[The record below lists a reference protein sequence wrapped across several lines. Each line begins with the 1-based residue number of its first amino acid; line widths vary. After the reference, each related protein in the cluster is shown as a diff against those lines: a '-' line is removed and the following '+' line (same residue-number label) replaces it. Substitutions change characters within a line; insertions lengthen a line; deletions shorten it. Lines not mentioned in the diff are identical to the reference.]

1 MLKAFFLCYNYF
13 GDDMEKN
20 RKLLLISSILMIVY
34 LIPNILVSI
43 FVGIGNNTFIK
54 VFNISM
60 YVLSVIGIVIFM
72 YYTFS
77 KKNIHRGLEFFISII
92 FFCMNIVSGV
102 LGFIYFNKTSTY
114 KKRELP
120 KLEIQYNHKKIV
132 YILAFLLSMVL
143 MFIVPIFIKN
153 KIVDIAIDA
162 SVFIMMILL
171 FYKDLKRDFKAFK
184 EYFREYN
191 SFVWKMFGISIA
203 VMFVLAI
210 SIKLYTGINS
220 PTNQVKLLEMFRVK
234 PLYIIFLAMIYAPI
248 TEELLF
254 RGIIRKVFN
263 NKYLFIIISG
273 VLFGALHVVD
283 DFQSISEL
291 LYILVYSSLGIFM
304 ASTYYKTNNLFT
316 DIYFHFIQ
324 NTLAVL
330 AMILLSLLGI

>member
-1 MLKAFFLCYNYF
+1 MCYNYY
-13 GDDMEKN
+13 GDSMEKN
-20 RKLLLISSILMIVY
+20 KKLLLISSIIMIVY
-34 LIPNILVSI
+34 LIPSIVVSI
-43 FVGIGNNTFIK
+43 IFGIGNNIYLRTY
-54 VFNISM
+54 NISM
-60 YVLSVIGIVIFM
+60 YVLSILGIVLFM
-72 YYTFS
+72 YYSFS

-92 FFCMNIVSGV
+92 FFLMNIVSGI
-102 LGFIYFNKTSTY
+102 LGFIYFSKTSKY

-120 KLEIQYNHKKIV
+120 NLEIQYNYKKII
-132 YILAFLLSMVL
+132 YILAFLLSMIL
-143 MFIVPIFIKN
+143 MFVVPIFIQN
-153 KIVDIAIDA
+153 KIVDISIDIL
-162 SVFIMMILL
+162 VFAMMVLL
-171 FYKDLKRDFKAFK
+171 FYKDLKRDFKYFK

-191 SFVWKMFGISIA
+191 SFVWKMFGLSIA
-203 VMFVLAI
+203 IMFVLAI

-220 PTNQVKLLEMFRVK
+220 PTNQVKLLETFSIK

-283 DFQSISEL
+283 DFQSIKEL

-304 ASTYYKTNNLFT
+304 ASTYYKTNNLCT
-316 DIYFHFIQ
+316 NIYFHFIQ
-324 NTLAVL
+324 NTLAVM